1 MAGDR
6 EQNLTP
12 CHSFWC
18 STAICRLRLLHHVW
32 HAFPMTKCKPHPVL
46 AALFSCVIAGCSSQ
60 TLVGSIEAPVG
71 KSISVALEPETA
83 RALEKWK
90 SCYSRRVWIEAKG
103 SDGKARPPVY
113 TCVFP
118 AESDSKS
125 ETSINDPVQFKLSLE
140 GDANGGIILR
150 NSINYYSAIWLKSS
164 GVYSLVFHVDCYNR
178 KHQTIYVGTTAIQK
192 IHIPKH
198 ASSNNATAT
207 ASPEINL
214 VVGQK

>member
-1 MAGDR
+1 
-6 EQNLTP
+6 
-12 CHSFWC
+12 
-18 STAICRLRLLHHVW
+18 
-32 HAFPMTKCKPHPVL
+32 MTKCKPHPVL

-150 NSINYYSAIWLKSS
+150 NSINYYSAIWLKSP
-164 GVYSLVFHVDCYNR
+164 GVFSLIFHVDCYNR
-178 KHQTIYVGTTAIQK
+178 KRQVLYAGSTAIQK
-192 IHIPKH
+192 IHIPKDVSLNH
-198 ASSNNATAT
+198 AAGSGSS
-207 ASPEINL
+207 EIHL
-214 VVGQK
+214 IVSQK